1 MAMENEQ
8 TLTKPKISRDLLIGI
23 LSVFGIGVSLY
34 LTYIKVSANAV
45 TCGFGDCGVVQASKY
60 AELFGIPVAMFGVL
74 YYFML
79 LVLNTSKKAR
89 LFDFALVWGILFSS
103 YLTYIELFVL
113 EAVCGWCV
121 VSFLNILVITFVRK
135 TSWKSL

>member
-1 MAMENEQ
+1 MEKEQ
-8 TLTKPKISRDLLIGI
+8 VLTKPKVSRDLLIAI

-34 LTYIKVSANAV
+34 LTYIKVSASSVA
-45 TCGFGDCGVVQASKY
+45 CGFGECGVVQASKY
-60 AELFGIPVAMFGVL
+60 AEFLGIPVAMFGVL
-74 YYFML
+74 YYFTL

-89 LFDFALVWGILFSS
+89 LFDIALIWGILFSS

-113 EAVCGWCV
+113 EAICGWCV

-135 TSWKSL
+135 ASWKS